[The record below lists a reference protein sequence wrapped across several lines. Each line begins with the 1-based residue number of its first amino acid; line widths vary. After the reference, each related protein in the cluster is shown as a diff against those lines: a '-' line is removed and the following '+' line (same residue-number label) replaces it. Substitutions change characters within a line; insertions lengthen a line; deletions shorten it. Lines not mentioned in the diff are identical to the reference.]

1 MRLIAVTFGLAVLA
15 IVPAF
20 AQQGGP
26 RAVTV
31 EMAEVTSSELASSVR
46 AVGTLEA
53 EASATLRAEVPGQIL
68 AVHFEEGQP
77 LNKGAPL
84 YSIEATVLE
93 AEVNEA
99 KANAE
104 RSEAA
109 LKRADELFAKQLI
122 SGTDYDAARANYNV
136 DIARL
141 RSSQAKL
148 SKTVIR
154 APFDGFVGL
163 RRINIGDYATI
174 GQELVDVVRLDPLRV
189 AFSVPE
195 TLLPKVQPGQEISVS
210 VDAYPGETFAGRI
223 TAVAPKSEVQGHSLE
238 VRASLPNTALK
249 LRPGLFVRIDVSLG
263 VKQNAIV
270 IPEQAIWPL
279 GQDKIVYVVEDGKA
293 YQRAVRIGERK
304 PGAVEIIDGLAEG
317 EIIVTAGQMKLFEGA
332 SVQAAGPP
340 STAAN

>member
-1 MRLIAVTFGLAVLA
+1 MLAVS
-15 IVPAF
+15 PAA

-31 EMAEVTSSELASSVR
+31 EMAEVTASELASSVR

-53 EASATLRAEVPGQIL
+53 EASATLRAEVPGQII
-68 AVHFEEGQP
+68 AVHFDEGQP
-77 LNKGAPL
+77 LEKGAPL
-84 YSIEATVLE
+84 YSVEATVLE

-99 KANAE
+99 RANAE

-136 DIARL
+136 DVARL
-141 RSSQAKL
+141 RSSRARL
-148 SKTVIR
+148 SKTVIK
-154 APFDGFVGL
+154 APFDGFVGI

-174 GQELVDVVRLDPLRV
+174 GQQLVDVVQLDPLRV

-195 TLLPKVQPGQEISVS
+195 TLLPKVQPGQPVSVF
-210 VDAYPGETFAGRI
+210 VDAYPDETFTGKI
-223 TAVAPKSEVQGHSLE
+223 TAVAPKTDVQGHSLE
-238 VRASLPNTALK
+238 VRASLPNTELK

-263 VKQNAIV
+263 VKQDAIV

-279 GQDKIVYVVEDGKA
+279 GQEKIVYVVEDGQA
-293 YQRAVRIGERK
+293 FQRTVRIGERK
-304 PGAVEIIDGLAEG
+304 PGAVEILTGLEAG
-317 EIIVTAGQMKLFEGA
+317 EVIVTAGQMKLFEGA
-332 SVQAAGPP
+332 SVQAAGDPT
-340 STAAN
+340 TAAN